1 MADLNAIRKKLDAV
15 KAARDS
21 ATQKAAENVRT
32 SAADTR
38 KTADE
43 SRKRIST
50 TAGSAVR
57 DLTDSAGQLA
67 RQSRTYTR
75 QDGGAY
81 SDRDL
86 TYRYTPPAGDP
97 QQYTGRRQS
106 LVKDTLQA
114 GQDALARTQDTGSVQ
129 NVGSLYRELLALA
142 AASRERSGDAAAWEQ
157 ESAGIGNDVAA
168 EWYASAA
175 RTTGAQPDQLDK
187 AASGLVTGER
197 NKSELERLA
206 GLGKRERDIAAALYQ
221 GSGARQ
227 LSGAEQQS
235 AAAATSSD
243 IDEAEAE
250 LARMQSELDAAR
262 QSGDRQK
269 ASQLEDDIYY
279 QEFYIETLK
288 NAEGQLAGDKP
299 VTVYEN
305 DYDALQQDMQTT
317 RADYLQTRQNIDFI
331 EGEIEKKRAR
341 AEQDDL
347 VSGIA
352 KSMQRD
358 GVTAEDYNADYLQMQ
373 LEQKNKSDLKRLFT
387 DDTKENYTAE
397 EYAMLRYA
405 QENYPASAAALEE
418 LLDTRA
424 DARANTNVEKMLTD
438 PERSDIFDNP
448 AGNMAMALAGA
459 LISTINAVD
468 VGLQEL
474 DQASGGRRFVNYER
488 TALGNSISKGA
499 REKETSELASYG
511 SLNDFAGRV
520 LGSDVNIPYVGD
532 MTLADLWNAGTD
544 GLISISNGLLFGH
557 ATGLA
562 TSLQAGD
569 SAMHDQID
577 TGVDYDTARKYGIA
591 AGVNEGLG
599 EQLGFE
605 SFIGFG
611 EKLGLFDS
619 TKGRILL
626 GLVLQPL
633 NEGVQEG
640 ATEYLNIKAEDY
652 VLGYQSD
659 VAQAERA
666 YLAEG
671 YDYDTAL
678 ELSQEYARE
687 RIVDS
692 AIQGVLGGLI
702 RSGGGYIERAPGW
715 AAESRRHNANVGG
728 RILENNN
735 AAAMA
740 NRISEFTGKTVRAAK
755 TSRQATRQYEK
766 FMEAA
771 GSQISETM
779 RSEDDRAV
787 VEYYRKL
794 RTQFMESAG
803 AAQTEASGETK
814 KRRAARKSEQN
825 ETLKEGYLE
834 GLLKK
839 AAAGGTLNKQEA
851 FAVERSDAARGTLEA
866 INNGT
871 LSADRTESEKQIKL
885 ANEIAN
891 AIAGPIDG
899 TSEGTR
905 AKAQSRAEGMKV
917 SDEGASVGGEQVRV
931 NGITQVAGENGDAR
945 VTVTM
950 PDGSAREVNMSE
962 VTFARE
968 SAELYSYAADMASR
982 EVANA
987 FRTLYTRD
995 QDMARV
1001 ATGMNAAYDMGRAG
1015 YRNIETVRKSVLTSE
1030 LTDQQL
1036 TRAYEL
1042 GAGAR
1047 TAEQNRIITAAAFR
1061 AREAMG
1067 RQWRGGQVTYDNVN
1081 IEALSAEQ
1089 RRDAEL
1095 AAVIAGLAGKNV
1107 ELFESLADES
1117 GRYVGENGS
1126 YNPKTNTIRIDVN
1139 AGRNS
1144 RRDSMALTALM
1155 KTMSHELTHDIQKN
1169 APKEYAILRD
1179 AVLDVLESQ
1188 ENVDLNDLVDAK
1200 LARDGRLS
1208 REAALDEVVADA
1220 CEDMLRDSD
1229 FAQRMQQAHPEAAR
1243 TLGQRLREL
1252 LGRIVDAIKAAYQG
1266 GRLSRE
1272 ASMLMREAERYRQI
1286 ADMWAEGALKAAEVT
1301 GRLQTEESTREAAE
1315 SESEGAEAT
1324 AEGAEAAP
1332 GQELAGEYDEPAQP
1346 AEAHIDN
1353 RTWES
1358 VAEKS
1363 VEPFQN
1369 DYRIARSYMGVAAKT
1384 LLQDANESVPG
1395 KRFMNAEGEWRGQKR
1410 ITTPVLA
1417 ELMDKGGWSWDR
1429 LKSGL
1434 TKISDAFDA
1443 GDLENKL
1450 PNNVLIKRLELVLD
1464 EMLTDGYTT
1473 LDGTRIN
1480 PDTGYLAYK
1489 AALPGAAKQA
1499 TPEAAADGVD
1509 FGEYVQFSMRNP
1521 VEQTGT
1527 LIAVHNITEEK
1538 LEKALKLGGL
1548 PMPSIAITKTDI
1560 GHQNYGGISLV
1571 FGKSTIDPQADRRN
1585 KTYSADAWTPTFPRT
1600 EYEVDKNA
1608 DARIYNKLSGIEGRL
1623 AKFFAKELSKIKYET
1638 ENMLNSYGGEE
1649 GLIQKALSN
1658 YGLKAAYLEENGG
1671 HAEVVRRQEE
1681 QKSGNSEE
1689 QAQKYAAIV
1698 ELIGEEALK
1707 KTPISELYDKYGGQV
1722 EAIWPGATKMR
1733 RLFMRLLQNAA
1744 NYADI
1749 RNQAP
1754 RTVTVTDEAATRKA
1768 LDDRIDA
1775 AEYESWVRELY
1786 SGIVKA
1792 SGVYNGKEL
1801 FTSTGNRR
1809 SFSSTHYP
1817 ETVEG
1822 IARAMHDAYGGK
1834 TKNVSNMYNAKTLR
1848 AVTSKTFKSIDE
1860 MHRNEGRLR
1869 ARTQEK
1875 ADALT
1880 SELNK
1885 RLNTLTA
1892 RILSDKNGGKELSLY
1907 DQMTSQDQISAI
1919 LHETAAKKY
1928 SASTIKNGLAG
1939 YGYEISDATARE
1951 LKALFDDISEMPV
1964 NIFEAKPERAVYFD
1978 EVEYAIVPD
1987 DMSSAVRSELDKVV
2001 ADVREYP
2008 AGDEARRLELLNAR
2022 DDVKF
2027 SERSTEQISV
2037 RELLANVMEDASTSA
2052 DEMAWLKGYRKDLKE
2067 LDRKLDAISQNK
2079 QIIRELM
2086 FKKGRTSEESQRL
2099 SKARERLKILNEQVA
2114 RMDEGL
2120 LKLEGSDFIRGLVER
2135 EAQKIRD
2142 KEAEKRRAGIAKVR
2156 ETQRNAA
2163 VRKNIRQRAKR
2174 LDRML
2179 REPTDRD
2186 HIPEGLK
2193 SAMIDLMDIFTRN
2206 DDSAFGATAK
2216 DRERLYRAQSEY
2228 MAMQSAD
2235 PESDIASRYDEDTAD
2250 RLRQLGNLMNDGKL
2264 TEFGAAELA
2273 EVSKVLEHFEH
2284 LIRDQND
2291 EFRESKRKK
2300 TEEYAREIWQQ
2311 TGTMKGRKENAFTA
2325 HALVKSIKH
2334 MGQANITP
2342 VYFYKHLGGAMGK
2355 LGNDLLKAEGRYG
2368 VNAGRAEARIEQ
2380 IKEAHGYK
2388 SWAAKKGDILR
2399 LETESGEALELTREQ
2414 ALGIWASAKRERTNT
2429 IQRAEHLRTGGVIL
2443 EKAARKA
2450 GLKGQ
2455 ELNLTPTKISDND
2468 IAVIDGW
2475 LTDQQKKY
2483 ADAMVNYISTDMAE
2497 LGNETS
2503 MELVGYKK
2511 FGEGYYYPYKTS
2523 SDFRRTNLGNVE
2535 QALIKNMG
2543 FTKATVRNAKT
2554 PVVITD
2560 FSQTVADHVNA
2571 MLMYNAFAAPQD
2583 QLLRVYDFKLDDST
2597 SVKNMLRSAYG
2608 DEVPGY
2614 IEQQMR
2620 DLYGGV
2626 SPDRDAGLVNTLIS
2640 GHKRA
2645 AVLGSAS
2652 VVIQQPTAIIRAMSE
2667 VNLKYFAGKLPAG
2680 GFEEAKQYAGT
2691 AVIKDM
2697 GGFDTSMSR
2706 GATDWIN
2713 GNTKDWQSH
2722 PVRSTVDKIND
2733 VAGMGAEKA
2742 DQLAWSLLWKAV
2754 KKEQAEKTGLD
2765 INSEELK
2772 QRAGDRFD
2780 EVVRLTQVYDSV
2792 MSKSQLMRNKNVFWK
2807 GATAFMAEPTVTM
2820 NMMLD
2825 MVFEA
2830 RKGNKKKAGGIFAS
2844 VLVSIIFTNLA
2855 KALVTAGRDDDDEE
2869 ATWLERYV
2877 KNVTDGLINDLI
2889 PFNYVPIARD
2899 VYSKLQ
2905 GYDVER
2911 TDMSIIND
2919 ILAAGETILNPDS
2932 SPYKRAKSGVQV
2944 LSLITK
2950 IPAHNLWRE
2959 VEATI
2964 NTVTATPPWKAREG
2978 WLENAMR
2985 TGLVE
2990 ATPIGKWFDLNDSK
3004 SRSTDKLYEALM
3016 DGDAESAGEWRS
3028 HLMLYN
3034 GAEDDAAVNS
3044 LLRSRIKEGYE
3055 NGEMDSTRAVDML
3068 TEHTG
3073 MKRYDAEKR
3082 VAEWSYAV
3090 DTGTSYSDLKDE
3102 YLNGNLTDEEAI
3114 AARVE
3119 YGGADETDA
3128 ADTIAK
3134 WRYEKENGIAY
3145 ADMKDAYIAGD
3156 LTEAQAIADMA
3167 EYGGVREADARQ
3179 TVSEWNYEK
3188 ESGGEWGQMKADYI
3202 AGRMTADEVV
3212 SAQVKYGGALENDV
3226 RAQLLKWDY
3235 ERDSGI
3241 AYTDMKSAYLE
3252 GGISREAAV
3261 EARVKYG
3268 GLDADAAEQEVSKW
3282 DFEADYGYSYDDM
3295 RDYYELGNIS
3305 YDEAVAARVKYGGA
3319 QEDDAYF
3326 AVAGWE
3332 YEQETGGEWDG
3343 KFTKI
3348 HDAVDSGSSADM
3360 RSSIQEV
3367 YDHSAYDDGKKAASA
3382 VTSNITST
3390 YKPIYLAATP
3400 AQRAAMEPKLLEAY
3414 RLAYELAGEVYYGDS
3429 YKLKQIRKWAED

>member
-1 MADLNAIRKKLDAV
+1 MPDLIAIRKKLEEV
-15 KAARDS
+15 KAAR
-21 ATQKAAENVRT
+21 
-32 SAADTR
+32 
-38 KTADE
+38 
-43 SRKRIST
+43 
-50 TAGSAVR
+50 
-57 DLTDSAGQLA
+57 
-67 RQSRTYTR
+67 
-75 QDGGAY
+75 
-81 SDRDL
+81 
-86 TYRYTPPAGDP
+86 
-97 QQYTGRRQS
+97 
-106 LVKDTLQA
+106 
-114 GQDALARTQDTGSVQ
+114 
-129 NVGSLYRELLALA
+129 
-142 AASRERSGDAAAWEQ
+142 
-157 ESAGIGNDVAA
+157 ESAGAAIQQAVSRAAKSDANAASAKSAASSAQTGSATRNAAKPGTSIFASGTTKPSESSRSTERAVIKNSRLPATPLKTDSETVQLPSLAQVYGAPFRDDIPAYMPSSMARGQVDPANVTRGHYAEWLSNISDEKAFEEYRQQVIKQLKPSTSYQATYNIDVDREKVKQLEYQLRFEQDPEERKRLQREIDTTLTIGGMYSPEAYAYASNYYRQQADRAEKTAQRRTEQAAKAMAAADEDRKSSDYSPVQDVAA
-168 EWYASAA
+168 GEQ
-175 RTTGAQPDQLDK
+175 RLLE
-187 AASGLVTGER
+187 GLE
-197 NKSELERLA
+197 E
-206 GLGKRERDIAAALYQ
+206 
-221 GSGARQ
+221 
-227 LSGAEQQS
+227 
-235 AAAATSSD
+235 
-243 IDEAEAE
+243 
-250 LARMQSELDAAR
+250 AR
-262 QSGDRQK
+262 QSGDPTVISAYER
-269 ASQLEDDIYY
+269 ALEQY
-279 QEFYIETLK
+279 
-288 NAEGQLAGDKP
+288 
-299 VTVYEN
+299 
-305 DYDALQQDMQTT
+305 
-317 RADYLQTRQNIDFI
+317 RADP
-331 EGEIEKKRAR
+331 G
-341 AEQDDL
+341 
-347 VSGIA
+347 
-352 KSMQRD
+352 
-358 GVTAEDYNADYLQMQ
+358 
-373 LEQKNKSDLKRLFT
+373 
-387 DDTKENYTAE
+387 
-397 EYAMLRYA
+397 RYA
-405 QENYPASAAALEE
+405 GLE
-418 LLDTRA
+418 
-424 DARANTNVEKMLTD
+424 
-438 PERSDIFDNP
+438 
-448 AGNMAMALAGA
+448 
-459 LISTINAVD
+459 
-468 VGLQEL
+468 
-474 DQASGGRRFVNYER
+474 
-488 TALGNSISKGA
+488 
-499 REKETSELASYG
+499 
-511 SLNDFAGRV
+511 
-520 LGSDVNIPYVGD
+520 
-532 MTLADLWNAGTD
+532 
-544 GLISISNGLLFGH
+544 
-557 ATGLA
+557 
-562 TSLQAGD
+562 
-569 SAMHDQID
+569 
-577 TGVDYDTARKYGIA
+577 
-591 AGVNEGLG
+591 
-599 EQLGFE
+599 
-605 SFIGFG
+605 
-611 EKLGLFDS
+611 
-619 TKGRILL
+619 
-626 GLVLQPL
+626 L
-633 NEGVQEG
+633 NENE
-640 ATEYLNIKAEDY
+640 K
-652 VLGYQSD
+652 
-659 VAQAERA
+659 RA
-666 YLAEG
+666 YLLSGLADEAETAKKMAWAG
-671 YDYDTAL
+671 ERQAKTNRYYLNLDKEYGFSTARSQDDFAKLSKAPAGGATYAKLVGNNILIHQPFEEDYHWDYMTDDEKATLYYLYNTQGEDAAKAYMLDYLGPGIDEIYAQDQATRIYDET
-678 ELSQEYARE
+678 Q
-687 RIVDS
+687 S
-692 AIQGVLGGLI
+692 ASGWDKAAYSMASVFANAVAAPASFVGNAGQVLGNAVSDSYNTESWKPVNSYGDF
-702 RSGGGYIERAPGW
+702 SM
-715 AAESRRHNANVGG
+715 AARNA
-728 RILENNN
+728 R
-735 AAAMA
+735 
-740 NRISEFTGKTVRAAK
+740 
-755 TSRQATRQYEK
+755 TSRQAV
-766 FMEAA
+766 ADSLSPV
-771 GSQISETM
+771 GSFL
-779 RSEDDRAV
+779 
-787 VEYYRKL
+787 Y
-794 RTQFMESAG
+794 
-803 AAQTEASGETK
+803 QTGMSMADNLVLMPTG
-814 KRRAARKSEQN
+814 QV
-825 ETLKEGYLE
+825 
-834 GLLKK
+834 
-839 AAAGGTLNKQEA
+839 GTLALMGLNA
-851 FAVERSDAARGTLEA
+851 ADAQYAQDIDSGVDPEKA
-866 INNGT
+866 IISG
-871 LSADRTESEKQIKL
+871 
-885 ANEIAN
+885 
-891 AIAGPIDG
+891 AIAGGIEILTETASIEHLFNAPDTETFLRGLAKQALFEGTEEGASDVLNLIREQALYGKTSYGNTPEEHKQWFRELLLDMAGGALSGGVMYTGFGGARYALQRGERKTAAEAYAKQTNTVSAPMDG

-917 SDEGASVGGEQVRV
+917 SDEGASVGGEQVKV
-931 NGITQVAGENGDAR
+931 NGITQVAGENGEAK

-950 PDGSAREVNMSE
+950 PDGSAREVNMSD

-987 FRTLYTRD
+987 FRTLYTKD

-1015 YRNIETVRKSVLTSE
+1015 YRNIETVRKSVLTSA

-1036 TRAYEL
+1036 TKAYEL

-1047 TAEQNRIITAAAFR
+1047 TAEQNRIVTAAAFR
-1061 AREAMG
+1061 AKEVMG
-1067 RQWRGGQVTYDNVN
+1067 KTWRGGQVTYDNVN
-1081 IEALSAEQ
+1081 VEALSAEQ
-1089 RRDAEL
+1089 RRNVEL
-1095 AAVIAGLAGKNV
+1095 VAVLAGLAGKNV
-1107 ELFESLADES
+1107 ELFESQADEN
-1117 GRYVGENGS
+1117 GRYTSENGS
-1126 YNPKTNTIRIDVN
+1126 YDPKTNTIRIDVN
-1139 AGRNS
+1139 AGRNN
-1144 RRDSMALTALM
+1144 RRDSMAQTALI
-1155 KTMSHELTHDIQKN
+1155 KTMSHELTHDMQKN
-1169 APKEYAILRD
+1169 APKEYARVRN

-1200 LARDGRLS
+1200 LAINSRLS

-1220 CEDMLRDSD
+1220 CEGMLRDSD
-1229 FAQRMQQAHPEAAR
+1229 FAQRMQQAHPEATK

-1252 LGRIVDAIKAAYQG
+1252 LGRIIDAIKAAYQG

-1272 ASMLMREAERYRQI
+1272 ASMLMREAERYREI
-1286 ADMWAEGALKAAEVT
+1286 ADMWAEGAQKAAEVT
-1301 GRLQTEESTREAAE
+1301 GREQEQGSVAEAAE
-1315 SESEGAEAT
+1315 SESEAVESVAEDAET
-1324 AEGAEAAP
+1324 AGEGAEAVP
-1332 GQELAGEYDEPAQP
+1332 GQRLVGEFDEPARP
-1346 AEAHIDN
+1346 TEVHIDN

-1395 KRFMNAEGEWRGQKR
+1395 KRFMNTEGEWSGQKR
-1410 ITTPVLA
+1410 MTTPVLA
-1417 ELMDKGGWSWDR
+1417 ELMDNGGWSWDR

-1473 LDGTRIN
+1473 LDGTKIN

-1489 AALPGAAKQA
+1489 AALPGAAKQT
-1499 TPEAAADGVD
+1499 TPEAAAGGVD
-1509 FGEYVQFSMRNP
+1509 FGEYVQFSM
-1521 VEQTGT
+1521 
-1527 LIAVHNITEEK
+1527 
-1538 LEKALKLGGL
+1538 
-1548 PMPSIAITKTDI
+1548 
-1560 GHQNYGGISLV
+1560 
-1571 FGKSTIDPQADRRN
+1571 
-1585 KTYSADAWTPTFPRT
+1585 
-1600 EYEVDKNA
+1600 
-1608 DARIYNKLSGIEGRL
+1608 
-1623 AKFFAKELSKIKYET
+1623 
-1638 ENMLNSYGGEE
+1638 
-1649 GLIQKALSN
+1649 
-1658 YGLKAAYLEENGG
+1658 
-1671 HAEVVRRQEE
+1671 
-1681 QKSGNSEE
+1681 
-1689 QAQKYAAIV
+1689 
-1698 ELIGEEALK
+1698 
-1707 KTPISELYDKYGGQV
+1707 
-1722 EAIWPGATKMR
+1722 
-1733 RLFMRLLQNAA
+1733 
-1744 NYADI
+1744 
-1749 RNQAP
+1749 
-1754 RTVTVTDEAATRKA
+1754 
-1768 LDDRIDA
+1768 
-1775 AEYESWVRELY
+1775 
-1786 SGIVKA
+1786 
-1792 SGVYNGKEL
+1792 
-1801 FTSTGNRR
+1801 
-1809 SFSSTHYP
+1809 
-1817 ETVEG
+1817 
-1822 IARAMHDAYGGK
+1822 
-1834 TKNVSNMYNAKTLR
+1834 
-1848 AVTSKTFKSIDE
+1848 
-1860 MHRNEGRLR
+1860 
-1869 ARTQEK
+1869 
-1875 ADALT
+1875 
-1880 SELNK
+1880 
-1885 RLNTLTA
+1885 
-1892 RILSDKNGGKELSLY
+1892 
-1907 DQMTSQDQISAI
+1907 
-1919 LHETAAKKY
+1919 
-1928 SASTIKNGLAG
+1928 
-1939 YGYEISDATARE
+1939 
-1951 LKALFDDISEMPV
+1951 
-1964 NIFEAKPERAVYFD
+1964 
-1978 EVEYAIVPD
+1978 
-1987 DMSSAVRSELDKVV
+1987 
-2001 ADVREYP
+2001 
-2008 AGDEARRLELLNAR
+2008 R

-2037 RELLANVMEDASTSA
+2037 REMLANVIEDASTSA

-2067 LDRKLDAISQNK
+2067 LDKKLDAIGQNK

-2135 EAQKIRD
+2135 EARKIRD
-2142 KEAEKRRAGIAKVR
+2142 REAEKRRAGIAKVR

-2193 SAMIDLMDIFTRN
+2193 SAMIDLMDIFTRS

-2291 EFRESKRKK
+2291 EFRESKRRK

-2311 TGTMKGRKENAFTA
+2311 TVTMKGRKENAFTA
-2325 HALVKSIKH
+2325 HALVKAIKH
-2334 MGQANITP
+2334 MGQANNIP

-2380 IKEAHGYK
+2380 IKEAHDYK

-2399 LETESGEALELTREQ
+2399 LETESGDVLELTREQ

-2455 ELNLTPTKISDND
+2455 ELNLTPTKISNND
-2468 IAVIDGW
+2468 IARIDGW

-2543 FTKATVRNAKT
+2543 FTKSVVRNAKT

-2560 FSQTVADHVNA
+2560 FSETVADHVNA

-2583 QLLRVYDFKLDDST
+2583 QLLRVYDFRLDDST

-2614 IEQQMR
+2614 IEQHMR

-2652 VVIQQPTAIIRAMSE
+2652 VVIQQFWAIIRAMSE
-2667 VNLKYFAGKLPAG
+2667 VNPKYFSGKMPGG
-2680 GFEEAKQYAGT
+2680 GFEEAKKYAGT

-2713 GNTKDWQSH
+2713 GNTKDWESH

-2772 QRAGDRFD
+2772 QRAGERFD

-2807 GATAFMAEPTVTM
+2807 GATAFMAEPTLTM
-2820 NMMLD
+2820 NMMVD
-2825 MVFEA
+2825 AVMEA
-2830 RKGNKKKAGGIFAS
+2830 RQGNVKKAGGIVAS
-2844 VLVSIIFTNLA
+2844 VLVSVIFTNLA
-2855 KALVTAGRDDDDEE
+2855 KALVTASRDDDDEE

-2877 KNVTDGLINDLI
+2877 KNATEGLIGDFI
-2889 PFNYVPIARD
+2889 PLNYLPIARD
-2899 VYSKLQ
+2899 VYSRLQ

-2944 LSLITK
+2944 LSLMTG

-2959 VEATI
+2959 AEAAI
-2964 NTVTATPPWKAREG
+2964 NTATATPPSKAREG
-2978 WLENAMR
+2978 WLENALR

-3004 SRSTDKLYEALM
+3004 ARSADKLYEALM
-3016 DGDAESAGEWRS
+3016 EGDAESAGEWRS

-3055 NGEMDSTRAVDML
+3055 NGELDSGKAVDML
-3068 TEHTG
+3068 TEHAG

-3082 VAEWSYAV
+3082 VSEWSYAV
-3090 DTGTSYSDLKDE
+3090 DTGTNYSDLKDE

-3114 AARVE
+3114 AARAE
-3119 YGGADETDA
+3119 YGGADEADA

-3156 LTEAQAIADMA
+3156 LTEAQAIADMV
-3167 EYGGVREADARQ
+3167 EYGGKREADARQ

-3212 SAQVKYGGALENDV
+3212 AAQVKYGGALEKDV

-3235 ERDSGI
+3235 ERDTGI
-3241 AYTDMKSAYLE
+3241 AYTDMKGAYLE

-3282 DFEADYGYSYDDM
+3282 NFEADYGYSYDDM

-3332 YEQETGGEWDG
+3332 YEQETGDEWDG

-3367 YDHSAYDDGKKAASA
+3367 YDHSAYEDGKKAASA

-3400 AQRAAMEPKLLEAY
+3400 AQRAAMEPRLLEAY

>member
-1 MADLNAIRKKLDAV
+1 MPDLIAIRKKLEEV
-15 KAARDS
+15 KTARDS
-21 ATQKAAENVRT
+21 AGAAIQQAVSRAAKSGANAASAKSAASSAQTGSATRNAAKPGTSIFASGTTKPSDSSRSTERAVIKNSRLPATPFKTDRIPVQLPSLAQVYGAPFRDDIPAYMPSSMARGQVDPANVTRGHYAEWLSNISDEKAFEEYRQQVIKQLKPRT
-32 SAADTR
+32 SYQANYNFDVDREKVEQLEYQLRFEQDPEERKRLQREIDTTLTIGGMYSPEAYDYTSSYYRQQADRAEKTAQRRTEQAAKAMAAADEDR
-38 KTADE
+38 KSSD
-43 SRKRIST
+43 
-50 TAGSAVR
+50 
-57 DLTDSAGQLA
+57 
-67 RQSRTYTR
+67 
-75 QDGGAY
+75 Y
-81 SDRDL
+81 S
-86 TYRYTPPAGDP
+86 
-97 QQYTGRRQS
+97 
-106 LVKDTLQA
+106 
-114 GQDALARTQDTGSVQ
+114 SVQ
-129 NVGSLYRELLALA
+129 
-142 AASRERSGDAAAWEQ
+142 
-157 ESAGIGNDVAA
+157 DVAA
-168 EWYASAA
+168 GEQ
-175 RTTGAQPDQLDK
+175 RLLE
-187 AASGLVTGER
+187 GLE
-197 NKSELERLA
+197 E
-206 GLGKRERDIAAALYQ
+206 
-221 GSGARQ
+221 
-227 LSGAEQQS
+227 
-235 AAAATSSD
+235 
-243 IDEAEAE
+243 
-250 LARMQSELDAAR
+250 AR
-262 QSGDRQK
+262 QSGDPTVISAYER
-269 ASQLEDDIYY
+269 ALEQY
-279 QEFYIETLK
+279 
-288 NAEGQLAGDKP
+288 
-299 VTVYEN
+299 
-305 DYDALQQDMQTT
+305 
-317 RADYLQTRQNIDFI
+317 RADP
-331 EGEIEKKRAR
+331 G
-341 AEQDDL
+341 
-347 VSGIA
+347 
-352 KSMQRD
+352 
-358 GVTAEDYNADYLQMQ
+358 
-373 LEQKNKSDLKRLFT
+373 
-387 DDTKENYTAE
+387 
-397 EYAMLRYA
+397 RYA
-405 QENYPASAAALEE
+405 GLE
-418 LLDTRA
+418 
-424 DARANTNVEKMLTD
+424 
-438 PERSDIFDNP
+438 
-448 AGNMAMALAGA
+448 
-459 LISTINAVD
+459 
-468 VGLQEL
+468 
-474 DQASGGRRFVNYER
+474 
-488 TALGNSISKGA
+488 
-499 REKETSELASYG
+499 
-511 SLNDFAGRV
+511 
-520 LGSDVNIPYVGD
+520 
-532 MTLADLWNAGTD
+532 
-544 GLISISNGLLFGH
+544 
-557 ATGLA
+557 
-562 TSLQAGD
+562 
-569 SAMHDQID
+569 
-577 TGVDYDTARKYGIA
+577 
-591 AGVNEGLG
+591 
-599 EQLGFE
+599 
-605 SFIGFG
+605 
-611 EKLGLFDS
+611 
-619 TKGRILL
+619 
-626 GLVLQPL
+626 L
-633 NEGVQEG
+633 NENE
-640 ATEYLNIKAEDY
+640 K
-652 VLGYQSD
+652 
-659 VAQAERA
+659 RA
-666 YLAEG
+666 YLLSGLADEAETAQKMAWAG
-671 YDYDTAL
+671 EQQAKANRYYLNLDKKYGFSTARSQDDFAKLSNAPAGGATYAKLVGNNILIHQPFEEDYHWDYMTDDEKATLYYLYNTQGEDAAKAYMLDYLGPGIDEIYAQDQATRIYDET
-678 ELSQEYARE
+678 Q
-687 RIVDS
+687 S
-692 AIQGVLGGLI
+692 ASGWDKAAYSMASVFANAVAAPASFVGNAGQVLGNAVSDSYNPESWKPVNSYGDF
-702 RSGGGYIERAPGW
+702 SM
-715 AAESRRHNANVGG
+715 AARNA
-728 RILENNN
+728 R
-735 AAAMA
+735 
-740 NRISEFTGKTVRAAK
+740 
-755 TSRQATRQYEK
+755 TSRQAV
-766 FMEAA
+766 ADSLSPV
-771 GSQISETM
+771 GSFL
-779 RSEDDRAV
+779 
-787 VEYYRKL
+787 Y
-794 RTQFMESAG
+794 
-803 AAQTEASGETK
+803 QTGMSMADNLVLMPTG
-814 KRRAARKSEQN
+814 QV
-825 ETLKEGYLE
+825 
-834 GLLKK
+834 
-839 AAAGGTLNKQEA
+839 GTLALMGLNA
-851 FAVERSDAARGTLEA
+851 ADAQYAQDIDSGVDPEKA
-866 INNGT
+866 IISG
-871 LSADRTESEKQIKL
+871 
-885 ANEIAN
+885 
-891 AIAGPIDG
+891 AIAGGIEILTETASIEHLFNAPDTETFLRGLAKQALFEGTEEGASDVLNLIREQALYGKTSYGNTPEEHKQWFRELLLDMAGGALSGGVMYSGFGGARYALQRGERKTAAEAYAKQTNTVSAPMDG
-899 TSEGTR
+899 TTEATR
-905 AKAQSRAEGMKV
+905 AKAQSRAEAMQI
-917 SDEGASVGGEQVRV
+917 SDEGASVGGEQVKV
-931 NGITQVAGENGDAR
+931 NGITQVAGENGEAKVR
-945 VTVTM
+945 VTM

-968 SAELYSYAADMASR
+968 SAELYSYAADMESR

-987 FRTLYTRD
+987 FRMLYTKD

-1015 YRNIETVRKSVLTSE
+1015 YRNIETVRKSVLTSA

-1036 TRAYEL
+1036 TKAYEL
-1042 GAGAR
+1042 GVDAR
-1047 TAEQNRIITAAAFR
+1047 ATEQKRIVTAAAFR
-1061 AREAMG
+1061 ARDAMG
-1067 RQWRGGQVTYDNVN
+1067 KAWRGGQVTYDNVN
-1081 IEALSAEQ
+1081 VEALSAEQ
-1089 RRDAEL
+1089 QRNVEL

-1107 ELFESLADES
+1107 ELFESQADER
-1117 GRYVGENGS
+1117 GRYTSENGS
-1126 YNPKTNTIRIDVN
+1126 YNPKTNTIRLDVN
-1139 AGRNS
+1139 AGRNN
-1144 RRDSMALTALM
+1144 RRDSMAQTALI
-1155 KTMSHELTHDIQKN
+1155 KTMSHELTHDMQKN
-1169 APKEYAILRD
+1169 APKEYARVRD

-1200 LARDGRLS
+1200 LAINSRLN

-1220 CEDMLRDSD
+1220 CEGMLRDSN
-1229 FAQRMQQAHPEAAR
+1229 FSQRMQQAHPEAAK

-1252 LGRIVDAIKAAYQG
+1252 LGRIIDAIKAAYQG
-1266 GRLSRE
+1266 ARLSRE
-1272 ASMLMREAERYRQI
+1272 ASMLMREAERYREI
-1286 ADMWAEGALKAAEVT
+1286 ADMWAEGTQKAAEVT
-1301 GRLQTEESTREAAE
+1301 GREQEQGSITEAAE
-1315 SESEGAEAT
+1315 SESEAVESVAEAAET
-1324 AEGAEAAP
+1324 AGEGAEAVP
-1332 GQELAGEYDEPAQP
+1332 GQRLVGEFDEPARP
-1346 AEAHIDN
+1346 TEAHIDN

-1358 VAEKS
+1358 VAEKN
-1363 VEPFQN
+1363 VEPFEN
-1369 DYRIARSYMGVAAKT
+1369 DYRIARSYMGMAAKT

-1395 KRFMNAEGEWRGQKR
+1395 KRFMNAEGEWSGQKR
-1410 ITTPVLA
+1410 MTTPVLA
-1417 ELMDKGGWSWDR
+1417 ELMDKSGWTWDR

-1489 AALPGAAKQA
+1489 AALPGAAKQT
-1499 TPEAAADGVD
+1499 TPEAAAGGVD
-1509 FGEYVQFSMRNP
+1509 FGEYVLYQAREMGETQPTHKDIEILRDIGRKSINQFTNAEVRKSEVWARKFYNELGVKSP
-1521 VEQTGT
+1521 FFRRWFGDWRQHSTEEIQV
-1527 LIAVHNITEEK
+1527 VPITEIDVSTAMTNMERGSFENDDTDWKIYAGSIGREDTYSKARGAKTSAKMLSEIRSIIKNAVLLDSEVSLRDKRKKNPDTEFMHK
-1538 LEKALKLGGL
+1538 LYAAVTYGGNPYIAKVTVEEYGLGEMAGRRFYNLKAIEMSPAAGSLTSEEANATIKAHAGDKISVANLFEIVKRSDKGFKPVGVTGEMLNADGSPKIMYHGSPATFTVFDKKKARSGLYGRGFYFTDSPSNAALYGSQYQTYLKIDNPLVPGKQTVTKRQVKKL
-1548 PMPSIAITKTDI
+1548 LEVLAENEDDYSIE
-1560 GHQNYGGISLV
+1560 NYGTYDVDEIIELAYHKDMFEALQDISATAVGDLVETVKLFNSTNGTNYDGIILPTETVV
-1571 FGKSTIDPQADRRN
+1571 FE
-1585 KTYSADAWTPTFPRT
+1585 PTQI
-1600 EYEVDKNA
+1600 KNA
-1608 DARIYNKLSGIEGRL
+1608 TDNIGTFDS
-1623 AKFFAKELSKIKYET
+1623 
-1638 ENMLNSYGGEE
+1638 EN
-1649 GLIQKALSN
+1649 
-1658 YGLKAAYLEENGG
+1658 
-1671 HAEVVRRQEE
+1671 
-1681 QKSGNSEE
+1681 
-1689 QAQKYAAIV
+1689 
-1698 ELIGEEALK
+1698 
-1707 KTPISELYDKYGGQV
+1707 
-1722 EAIWPGATKMR
+1722 
-1733 RLFMRLLQNAA
+1733 
-1744 NYADI
+1744 ADI
-1749 RNQAP
+1749 RYQP
-1754 RTVTVTDEAATRKA
+1754 RD
-1768 LDDRIDA
+1768 
-1775 AEYESWVRELY
+1775 
-1786 SGIVKA
+1786 
-1792 SGVYNGKEL
+1792 
-1801 FTSTGNRR
+1801 
-1809 SFSSTHYP
+1809 
-1817 ETVEG
+1817 
-1822 IARAMHDAYGGK
+1822 
-1834 TKNVSNMYNAKTLR
+1834 
-1848 AVTSKTFKSIDE
+1848 
-1860 MHRNEGRLR
+1860 
-1869 ARTQEK
+1869 
-1875 ADALT
+1875 
-1880 SELNK
+1880 
-1885 RLNTLTA
+1885 
-1892 RILSDKNGGKELSLY
+1892 
-1907 DQMTSQDQISAI
+1907 
-1919 LHETAAKKY
+1919 
-1928 SASTIKNGLAG
+1928 
-1939 YGYEISDATARE
+1939 
-1951 LKALFDDISEMPV
+1951 
-1964 NIFEAKPERAVYFD
+1964 
-1978 EVEYAIVPD
+1978 
-1987 DMSSAVRSELDKVV
+1987 
-2001 ADVREYP
+2001 
-2008 AGDEARRLELLNAR
+2008 
-2022 DDVKF
+2022 
-2027 SERSTEQISV
+2027 EQISV
-2037 RELLANVMEDASTSA
+2037 REMLANVIEDASTSA

-2067 LDRKLDAISQNK
+2067 LDRKLDAIGQNK

-2135 EAQKIRD
+2135 EARKIRD
-2142 KEAEKRRAGIAKVR
+2142 REAEKRRAGIAKVR

-2193 SAMIDLMDIFTRN
+2193 SAMLDLMDIFTRN

-2291 EFRESKRKK
+2291 EFRESKRRK

-2325 HALVKSIKH
+2325 HALVKAIKH

-2368 VNAGRAEARIEQ
+2368 VNAGRAEARIKQ
-2380 IKEAHGYK
+2380 IKEAHDYK
-2388 SWAAKKGDILR
+2388 RWAAKKGDILR
-2399 LETESGEALELTREQ
+2399 LETESGDVLELTREQ

-2455 ELNLTPTKISDND
+2455 ELNLTPTRISDND
-2468 IAVIDGW
+2468 IARIDGW

-2503 MELVGYKK
+2503 MELVGYRK

-2543 FTKATVRNAKT
+2543 FTKSVVRNAKT

-2583 QLLRVYDFKLDDST
+2583 QLLRVYDFRLDDST

-2626 SPDRDAGLVNTLIS
+2626 SPDRDAGLVNALIS
-2640 GHKRA
+2640 GHKRQ

-2667 VNLKYFAGKLPAG
+2667 VSPKYFAGKLPGG

-2713 GNTKDWQSH
+2713 GNPSDWRNH
-2722 PVRSTVDKIND
+2722 PVRTGQDKISD
-2733 VAGMGAEKA
+2733 FFALGAEKA

-2772 QRAGDRFD
+2772 QRAGKRFD

-2807 GATAFMAEPTVTM
+2807 GATAFMAEPTLTM

-2830 RKGNKKKAGGIFAS
+2830 RKGSKKKAGGIFVS
-2844 VLVSIIFTNLA
+2844 VLVSVIFTNLA
-2855 KALVTAGRDDDDEE
+2855 KALVTASRDDDDEE

-2877 KNVTDGLINDLI
+2877 KNATEGLIGDLV

-2899 VYSKLQ
+2899 VYSRLQ
-2905 GYDVER
+2905 GYNVER

-2919 ILAAGETILNPDS
+2919 ILAAGETILNPDAA
-2932 SPYKRAKSGVQV
+2932 PYRRAKSGVQV
-2944 LSLITK
+2944 LSLMTG

-2959 VEATI
+2959 AEAAI
-2964 NTVTATPPWKAREG
+2964 NTATATPPSKAREG
-2978 WLENAMR
+2978 WLENALR

-3004 SRSTDKLYEALM
+3004 TRSADKLYEALM
-3016 DGDAESAGEWRS
+3016 EGDAESAGEWRS

-3055 NGEMDSTRAVDML
+3055 NGELDSGKAVDML
-3068 TEHTG
+3068 TEHAG

-3090 DTGTSYSDLKDE
+3090 DTGTNYSDLKDE

-3119 YGGADETDA
+3119 YGGADEANA

-3212 SAQVKYGGALENDV
+3212 SAQVKYGGALEKDV

-3235 ERDSGI
+3235 ERDTGI
-3241 AYTDMKSAYLE
+3241 AYTDMKAAYLE

-3261 EARVKYG
+3261 GARVKYG
-3268 GLDADAAEQEVSKW
+3268 GLDAVAAEQEVSKW

-3319 QEDDAYF
+3319 QEDEAYF

-3332 YEQETGGEWDG
+3332 YEQETGGEWNG

-3367 YDHSAYDDGKKAASA
+3367 YDHSAYEDGKKAASA

-3400 AQRAAMEPKLLEAY
+3400 AQRAAMEPRLLEAY
-3414 RLAYELAGEVYYGDS
+3414 RLAYELAGEEYYGDS